1 MQCIYCGCPESRVT
15 DTSKVGRS
23 VIRERVCQSCH
34 KRYWTE
40 ETSPVKSQVF
50 LMKQLNKNR
59 ELNRKKERNSAKG
72 YLDGSNARQV

>member
-15 DTSKVGRS
+15 DTAKAEKK

-40 ETSPVKSQVF
+40 ETSPVNTQVF
-50 LMKQLNKNR
+50 LMKQLTKCR
-59 ELNRKKERNSAKG
+59 ELNRRKEK
-72 YLDGSNARQV
+72 